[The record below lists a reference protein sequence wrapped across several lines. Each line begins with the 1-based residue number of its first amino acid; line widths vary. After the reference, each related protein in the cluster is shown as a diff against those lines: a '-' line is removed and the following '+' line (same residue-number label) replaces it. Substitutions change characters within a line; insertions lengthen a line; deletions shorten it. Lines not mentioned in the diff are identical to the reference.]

1 MTPCMTM
8 GALHDDAVV
17 VQHKWEEV
25 LMNMT
30 MYFLKNWL
38 PHLAEGW
45 WTLIEHVE
53 AWKEVATDLLAT
65 IYGIKWRWKEFKG
78 HQ

>member
-1 MTPCMTM
+1 MTM
-8 GALHDDAVV
+8 GASHDDAVA

-30 MYFLKNWL
+30 MYFLKIWL

-45 WTLIEHVE
+45 QTLIEHVE
-53 AWKEVATDLLAT
+53 AWKEV
-65 IYGIKWRWKEFKG
+65 IC
-78 HQ
+78 